1 MVSAL
6 LQDGESFITDV
17 FATQPDD
24 FLSTDEVRALTPQ
37 IVIERLHA
45 LKPFIASRAHETEKR
60 GRPSDEVWRAI
71 LRTGYMYLSI
81 PRQFGGLQA
90 SMMEIMD
97 ATLPIAQADGSVGW
111 LASFVVMTP
120 RPAAGYPIEL
130 QRELFAGGKAPAFVN
145 VILPMGTAKRVPG
158 GYKVTGRWAWATTV
172 QVADW
177 VSMICRIE
185 GEDDEPVRTFLTPAS
200 TVKIVNT
207 WDVAGMAATGTHHVV
222 AEDLFVPETHVS
234 HSNNGSEA
242 WSRQVRKHHA
252 DYDLFLGPPGAALS
266 LNVTVP
272 VLGAAQGGI
281 EAARAHLL
289 RYSKR
294 SGISQEKEK
303 MAAQIRLAH
312 ASSLIT
318 AAEQLMRHAIRECF
332 GMIRTANAE
341 DEELF
346 HQIRAWLAETCE
358 LCRQAMN
365 VLVQSAGTTIYSY
378 DSPLGRAY
386 RDVLVGSSH
395 MVCDYDTCM
404 QAYGQKMLGIAPPKR
419 GGYAERDKV
428 RDEIKATTR
437 AHAYAKT

>member
-1 MVSAL
+1 MTGAL
-6 LQDGESFITDV
+6 LQEGEKLVTDI
-17 FATQPDD
+17 FLTQPEDHLRPED
-24 FLSTDEVRALTPQ
+24 VRELTPQ
-37 IVIERLHA
+37 IVIDRLHA
-45 LKPFIASRAHETEKR
+45 LKPFIASHAHETEANR
-60 GRPSDEVWRAI
+60 RPSDAVWSAI
-71 LRTGYMYLSI
+71 LRTGYMYLSV
-81 PRQFGGLQA
+81 PKRFGGLQA

-130 QRELFAGGKAPAFVN
+130 QEELYAGSKAPAFTN
-145 VILPMGTAKRVPG
+145 VILPMGSAKRVPG
-158 GYKVTGRWAWATTV
+158 GYMISGRWAWATTI
-172 QVADW
+172 QFADW

-185 GEDDEPVRTFLTPAS
+185 GEEHEPVRTFLTPAD
-200 TVKIVNT
+200 TVKIVDT
-207 WDVAGMAATGTHHVV
+207 WSVAGMSATGTHHVV
-222 AEDLFVPETHVS
+222 AENLFIPENRVS
-234 HSNNGSEA
+234 SSNNGSET
-242 WSRQVRKHHA
+242 WSRQVRKYFS

-281 EAARAHLL
+281 EAAREHLL

-312 ASSLIT
+312 ASSLVM

-341 DEELF
+341 DEALF

-365 VLVQSAGTTIYSY
+365 VLVQSAGTTIYAY

-386 RDVLVGSSH
+386 RDVLVGGSH

-404 QAYGQKMLGIAPPKR
+404 QAFGQKMLGIEPPKR

-437 AHAYAKT
+437 AHDYAKA

>member
-1 MVSAL
+1 MNGPL
-6 LQDGESFITDV
+6 IQDGETFITDV
-17 FATQPDD
+17 FVTQPEDR
-24 FLSTDEVRALTPQ
+24 LTAEEVAALTPQ

-45 LKPFIASRAHETEKR
+45 LKPFIAKHAHETEKR

-71 LRTGYMYLSI
+71 LRTGYMYLAV
-81 PRQFGGLQA
+81 PKRHGGLQA

-111 LASFVVMTP
+111 LASFVVVTP

-130 QRELFAGGKAPAFVN
+130 QEELYAGSKAPAFVN

-158 GYKVTGRWAWATTV
+158 GYMVSGRWAWATTV

-177 VSMICRIE
+177 VSMICKIE
-185 GEDDEPVRTFLTPAS
+185 GEENEPVRTFLTPAD
-200 TVKIVNT
+200 TIRIVNT
-207 WDVAGMAATGTHHVV
+207 WDMSGMSATGTHHIV
-222 AEDLFVPETHVS
+222 AENLFVPEHRVS
-234 HSNNGSEA
+234 SSNNGSES
-242 WSRQVRKHHA
+242 WSRQVRKYYS

-266 LNVTVP
+266 LNVTIP

-281 EAARAHLL
+281 EAAREHLL

-294 SGISQEKEK
+294 SGIAQEKDK

-312 ASSLIT
+312 ASSLVT
-318 AAEQLMRHAIRECF
+318 AAEQLMRHAVRECF

-341 DEELF
+341 SEELF

-358 LCRQAMN
+358 LCRQAMG

-386 RDVLVGSSH
+386 RDVLVGGSH

-404 QAYGQKMLGIAPPKR
+404 QAYGQKMLGIEPPKR

-437 AHAYAKT
+437 AHDYAKA